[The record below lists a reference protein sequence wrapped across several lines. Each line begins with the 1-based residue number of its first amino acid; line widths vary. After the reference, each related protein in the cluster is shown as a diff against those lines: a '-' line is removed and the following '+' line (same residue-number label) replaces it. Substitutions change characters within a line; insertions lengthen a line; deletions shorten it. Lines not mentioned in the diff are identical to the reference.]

1 MGSITRYPTQY
12 SHIVSQL
19 IDVITMGK
27 DYYSILGVA
36 KGASDDEI
44 KKAYRKLALKYHPDK
59 NQSPGAEEKFKEIG
73 EAYDVLSDAKKKQIY
88 DQYGEAGLKGNM
100 GGPGPQEGMPQGG
113 GMPNFGDGNFS
124 YQYHGDPR
132 ATFTQFFGGNSPF
145 ESFFSGGGPGGP
157 GGMGEPEHMDI
168 DLEELLGGFGGGGRR
183 GFGSGPNIGQ
193 KPRKQAKVQD
203 PTIEKDVF
211 VSIEE
216 IASGCEKK
224 MKISRKVIREDGSKM
239 MEDKMLKVMVKP
251 GWKAGTKVT
260 FSKEGDRLPGKI
272 PADIAFI
279 IRDKP
284 HPIFSR
290 DGVNIKYT
298 YKVPLREA
306 LCGTV
311 VQVPTLEGKKVGI
324 NCTGEVIKPTTT
336 KRLQGYG
343 LPYPKDP
350 TRKGDLIVCFEV
362 LFPESLS
369 QSSKD
374 IIYDVLS

>member
-1 MGSITRYPTQY
+1 MGSISRNPTQY

-19 IDVITMGK
+19 LDVITMGK

-157 GGMGEPEHMDI
+157 GGMGGEPEHMDI

-203 PTIEKDVF
+203 PTIEKCVRQYRRNRF
-211 VSIEE
+211 
-216 IASGCEKK
+216 
-224 MKISRKVIREDGSKM
+224 
-239 MEDKMLKVMVKP
+239 
-251 GWKAGTKVT
+251 W
-260 FSKEGDRLPGKI
+260 
-272 PADIAFI
+272 
-279 IRDKP
+279 
-284 HPIFSR
+284 
-290 DGVNIKYT
+290 
-298 YKVPLREA
+298 LREKNEN
-306 LCGTV
+306 LTESHSRRREQDDGRQDVKSDGETR
-311 VQVPTLEGKKVGI
+311 LEGWNQGDL
-324 NCTGEVIKPTTT
+324 
-336 KRLQGYG
+336 LQG
-343 LPYPKDP
+343 
-350 TRKGDLIVCFEV
+350 R
-362 LFPESLS
+362 
-369 QSSKD
+369 
-374 IIYDVLS
+374 

>member
-1 MGSITRYPTQY
+1 MGSISRNPTQY
-12 SHIVSQL
+12 SHIVSHL

-168 DLEELLGGFGGGGRR
+168 DLGELLGGFGGGGRR
-183 GFGSGPNIGQ
+183 GFD
-193 KPRKQAKVQD
+193 QD
-203 PTIEKDVF
+203 LTLV
-211 VSIEE
+211 
-216 IASGCEKK
+216 
-224 MKISRKVIREDGSKM
+224 RNQGSK
-239 MEDKMLKVMVKP
+239 LR
-251 GWKAGTKVT
+251 
-260 FSKEGDRLPGKI
+260 FKI
-272 PADIAFI
+272 P
-279 IRDKP
+279 
-284 HPIFSR
+284 
-290 DGVNIKYT
+290 
-298 YKVPLREA
+298 PL
-306 LCGTV
+306 
-311 VQVPTLEGKKVGI
+311 
-324 NCTGEVIKPTTT
+324 
-336 KRLQGYG
+336 KRMY
-343 LPYPKDP
+343 
-350 TRKGDLIVCFEV
+350 
-362 LFPESLS
+362 
-369 QSSKD
+369 
-374 IIYDVLS
+374 

>member
-1 MGSITRYPTQY
+1 MG
-12 SHIVSQL
+12 IVSQL

-132 ATFTQFFGGNSPF
+132 ATFTQFF
-145 ESFFSGGGPGGP
+145 
-157 GGMGEPEHMDI
+157 
-168 DLEELLGGFGGGGRR
+168 
-183 GFGSGPNIGQ
+183 GQ